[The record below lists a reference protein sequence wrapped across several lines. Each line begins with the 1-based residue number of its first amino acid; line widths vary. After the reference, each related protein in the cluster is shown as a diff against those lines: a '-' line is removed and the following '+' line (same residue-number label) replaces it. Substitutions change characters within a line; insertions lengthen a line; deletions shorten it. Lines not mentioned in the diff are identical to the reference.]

1 MANQIENIHNL
12 ARTLGLGN
20 LAAKTFDFL
29 SEPISNEEF
38 LLKCLQEEIAYK
50 EEKARLRRIGQ
61 AQLPTFKSFE
71 EFDTAFQKGITQW
84 QLDQLAGLTWIDGL
98 YNLILIGPPGTGKT
112 HIALAIGN
120 KAVNNGYKV
129 FFATMD
135 NLIHILKTQEI
146 SRKSV
151 ARVKWIKQCDLLIID
166 EVGYLPVS
174 QIEANLFF
182 QLISALYE
190 NTSVVITSNKGFD
203 GWADLLGD
211 EILATALLDRL
222 THKCQVLAFADESYR
237 LAHRQEIFEDTEKGK
252 VKNTSRKKNV

>member
-1 MANQIENIHNL
+1 MNQIENIHNL
-12 ARTLGLGN
+12 ARSLGLGN
-20 LAAKTFDFL
+20 LASRTFDFL

-38 LLKCLQEEIAYK
+38 LLKCLQEEIYYR
-50 EEKARLRRIGQ
+50 EEKARARRIQ
-61 AQLPTFKSFE
+61 LAQLPTFKSFE
-71 EFDTAFQKGITQW
+71 EFDTTFQKGITEW
-84 QLDQLAGLTWIDGL
+84 QLKQLAGLSWIDGI

-135 NLIHILKTQEI
+135 SLMHILKTQEI
-146 SRKSV
+146 SRKSG
-151 ARVKWIKQCDLLIID
+151 ARVKWMKQCDLVIID

-174 QIEANLFF
+174 KVEANLFF

-211 EILATALLDRL
+211 SVLATALLDRL
-222 THKCQVLAFADESYR
+222 THKCQVLAFDDDSWR
-237 LAHRQEIFEDTEKGK
+237 LAHRKEIFTEDKEELN
-252 VKNTSRKKNV
+252 KNTNRKKEL